1 MAIAAGTQYVSLITR
16 GYNKNMSIEK
26 CMELYPKWIVITAVV
41 LYIIHRL
48 LPYDYREKF
57 PHDNPPPK
65 FLGTFSLGELIQ
77 YIIQVL
83 VFPIIIFI
91 AIALKLSGNSGNIP
105 YIVFVVLL
113 IIWWFVP
120 KALARIID
128 GW

>member
-26 CMELYPKWIVITAVV
+26 CIELYPKWIVITAVV

-91 AIALKLSGNSGNIP
+91 AIALKLSGLS
-105 YIVFVVLL
+105 L
-113 IIWWFVP
+113 IHI
-120 KALARIID
+120 
-128 GW
+128 